1 MGLIVRLL
9 VGLAVAL
16 SVGFGTSYYAL
27 TDGRLFAA
35 VRVGSWAAWPD
46 VGQPM
51 PDPYSRAYLARTGHM
66 QLGYAEGLEFVAT
79 TDDSGDPLDA
89 RCEYRLTGKVPGAS
103 FWTLV
108 AVDPEGVNIAASP
121 DLSALQSERVA
132 RWADGGLQAS
142 IGAGMG
148 PGNWLEIEGTGPFH
162 LVLTLYD
169 AVVFSGANT
178 TIETMPS
185 IEKTACR

>member
-1 MGLIVRLL
+1 MIFRLL
-9 VGLAVAL
+9 VGLVVAL

-35 VRVGSWAAWPD
+35 VRVGAWAAWPD
-46 VGQPM
+46 IGQPT
-51 PDPYSRAYLARTGHM
+51 PDPYSRAYLARTGTL
-66 QLGYAEGLEFVAT
+66 QLGYAEGLQFTAA

-89 RCEYRLTGKVPGAS
+89 RCQYRLTGKVPGAS

-108 AVDPEGVNIAASP
+108 ATDPDGVNIAASP
-121 DLSALQSERVA
+121 ELPGLHSERVA
-132 RWADGGLQAS
+132 RWADGGLNATV
-142 IGAGMG
+142 GRAMG
-148 PGNWLEIEGTGPFH
+148 PGNWLEIEGNGMFR

-178 TIETMPS
+178 TIEAMPS
-185 IEKTACR
+185 IEKVACQ